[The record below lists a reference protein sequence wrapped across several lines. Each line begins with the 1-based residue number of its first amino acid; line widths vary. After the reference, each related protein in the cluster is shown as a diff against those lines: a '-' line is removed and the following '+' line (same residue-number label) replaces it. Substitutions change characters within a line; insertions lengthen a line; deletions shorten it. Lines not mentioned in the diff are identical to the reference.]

1 MMNMKSSITN
11 SIPSVKNFTYSEF
24 SCPCRICEYGSGRDI
39 DPILPLIAQE
49 IRNALDRPL
58 KVNSACRCGPH
69 NSTVGGSLNSQHLD
83 KNGFKAMDLDIKHS
97 WERAKAIEIALD
109 RGASVGLNKDF
120 LHIDVREGKPIIFL
134 Y

>member
-1 MMNMKSSITN
+1 MSD
-11 SIPSVKNFTYSEF
+11 IPNVKNFSYSEF
-24 SCPCRICEYGSGRDI
+24 GCKCGICLYGSGKDI
-39 DPILPLIAQE
+39 DPMLPLIAQE

-58 KVNSACRCGPH
+58 RINSACRCGPH
-69 NSTVGGSLNSQHLD
+69 NSAVGGSLNSQHLD
-83 KNGFKAMDLDIKHS
+83 KNGFKAMDLDIKYS

-120 LHIDVREGKPIIFL
+120 LHIDVRDGKPVIFL